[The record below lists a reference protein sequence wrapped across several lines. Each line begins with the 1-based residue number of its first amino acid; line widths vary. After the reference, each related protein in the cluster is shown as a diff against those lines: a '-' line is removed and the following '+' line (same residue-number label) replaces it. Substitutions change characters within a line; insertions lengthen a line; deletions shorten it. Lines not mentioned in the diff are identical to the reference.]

1 MIDAQTKQNIISN
14 SLSVTVDD
22 DQAIKIYDSRNE
34 LQGHLPAYY
43 QNPSM
48 LELNKKINKLRQG
61 IDNTEEN
68 EDSVNRAMANP
79 DFYPVMK
86 NYTKDF
92 NRIASAAAKE
102 QYTRVTE
109 EQEREWL
116 GAQIAG
122 NISTGYSI
130 GKLGME
136 IGLLQ
141 DEARKTENEE
151 QRKQLE
157 GKIAAKEAELSQ
169 LNVDENSWAQSFG
182 QVLGSMSETAPEML
196 AMSAGGAL
204 SSVPSPYTKIA
215 GGSITALGTY
225 GVYRKTSSAEAGSM
239 YKQLQ
244 SYTNLTEQQKNE
256 LADSVGVL
264 NGWIE
269 VAGTSLGLGH
279 LAKFTGKSAVGIAF
293 KEKLNKAIVSTAI
306 KKGAM
311 DFAKKPTFIARF
323 LKGLAGVTAETTSE
337 TLEEIMQNAISGGA
351 EKQAQQAQP
360 QTGIISTFLAGME
373 NINTEEAL
381 KTFKTVAPGVGILS
395 GGVRGTI
402 GLAKGRINFKAPT
415 ADTPAQIAQDG
426 QTNLEKAESI
436 MQTKKESE
444 LYKKSPRAFNDIT
457 NAIVKDV
464 DSHIYIDIN
473 DAIEMTEQAK
483 TSEEMRKAVEA
494 LNLQARVEESQ
505 DGDGNVSIPFEEVS
519 NIIFNPEDE
528 TLFQTVKDKISFD
541 PTTLSKKQSDKLAKE
556 LLAETPQLESELQ
569 NKDLQITNLYESMR
583 KGIPEDEAAAGA
595 ILLNQLAN
603 NMRTFRGED
612 VSVEDFL
619 KEERLKIEAERRKT
633 LDEKMTE
640 ANKPKRKLFG
650 GKELHGKKIKTKDVP
665 MEKIKGEDIIGG
677 VGAEDMNPANVVLFE
692 DKEGNYE
699 VVSDNGTVANARI
712 NNAENLE
719 NPITVS
725 EKDGYT
731 VEDAKELAQD
741 MEEVTYDE
749 IYKPLRQIAT
759 DVATEIDN
767 EFGSSSTSFM
777 DIDILIKDDKY
788 MPMDV
793 AILNSLDDN
802 MSPENMRQAYED
814 IRSNLEELG
823 KRMFWE
829 PGKAKDYAKLAYDE
843 YVKRVSERWGRS
855 SYPTLFQTSPSKD
868 VIAGSYN
875 AVQNLITLSQSS
887 NPTTFAHEGAHWF
900 TVSLFDDFDR
910 GLLTDY
916 WKKQAQTAA
925 EWAGAKIID
934 GQITWKN
941 DKAKVKGLEKL
952 AEGFVTYLKEGKA
965 PTPTLTKLYDY
976 FRDLFTQTY
985 RIIRGLPN
993 IKLNPKIRD
1002 FFDRMVATEQ
1012 EVNALR
1018 EQERYGALAKPADMN
1033 QELYDR
1039 YLELSRAAHR
1049 DTVNSVVTQTAKI
1062 AEKKTTQ
1069 EYKDVY
1075 NKLLEENINELMK
1088 EDEYQAIATAET
1100 TKINPASLEGVLPE
1114 GVKLNKKYLSETG
1127 LPADII
1133 KNQGGFES
1141 VADLVNRL
1149 NENRNATQ
1157 VATEVTE
1164 RQMDDWLEQEFPD
1177 LLNSDPNLA
1186 SRNINTIKLQVTE
1199 ALMHKGIPTTES
1211 GLYFNRLVQNAE
1223 KAIGD
1228 MRMPQLTNIERL
1240 FKQLNTI
1247 SERYR
1252 IAERKGD
1259 KNAMSTERWR
1269 AAVLNYMIMRGMQA
1283 KKLQSR
1289 FNRHYVKRYSKRPT
1303 TGQLKSIEGN
1313 VWDMMTAALNNF
1325 GYTGR
1330 KPANSQPLSGRIN
1343 EYVAGLLEDNFDI
1356 ADDLTDN
1363 SAFMDNLEGV
1373 NPRTITYN
1381 DFLIMSSEMD
1391 RLERRSKNVRQ
1402 GILSENQQT
1411 IEEAAESIVKHFE
1424 KTGAKRWNDN
1434 DVIKNMTLGYS
1445 AMRESL
1451 LRRMFPRNVNL
1462 QYVSPVME
1470 GIAKKTNWVNKT
1482 MKRFEKIMDP
1492 VISKGKQEYTINGK
1506 TFNYK
1511 TLLVMMLNSGTQHN
1525 RDSII
1530 ATLRDKRGVDLSETD
1545 YVDILRQAPKEL
1557 RSISN
1562 QIWEVMSEDTPK
1574 MLRVVRRLNGQEV
1587 KLEDATPLDFND
1599 GGENLNGGYYP
1610 AFKRTFDASID
1621 VTNGA
1626 AHNLSK
1632 VLSMTGIVKE
1642 RTKTPNNDLYLD
1654 YSALTNWVYQKGNLL
1669 HLAIPMDNMQ
1679 NLLNNQTVRET
1690 IGEGAYRALTNGWLK
1705 YILTPDKVNRV
1716 IGELDSLCS
1725 AGILGGGVRKG
1736 IIQATGWITSL
1747 RFVNPLYMAE
1757 SMFRVLSNPH
1767 TLWNLT
1773 DVARSKSNYMR
1784 GRFDNPAAYIADIR
1798 QYGELGAK
1806 TKSWVD
1812 KAKDLALWTVTRGD
1826 ALSSVITWNAAYKQS
1841 LEQGMNER
1849 DASMQADS
1857 VVRMTQG
1864 DTSGGARPP
1873 MLQGNERFF
1882 TKFASYWVGV
1892 NSSLMSDLFY
1902 GTRKDKLFGAT
1913 ATIAFAGI
1921 MEPIISA
1928 FLQSVYTWLIASD
1941 EQKDKWKKDK
1951 KINNLEEYL
1960 KAEVEDNV
1968 KTSLASAFVPQFG
1981 LGFSLAKYSENEKL
1995 YGGEFLPLTFAI
2007 TTGTLPIDGAKYLM
2021 ADNEKDKD
2029 KIAKRTWKNAKKAV
2043 GWSNPI
2049 EFEALHDRLGKFTG
2063 GGK

>member
-1 MIDAQTKQNIISN
+1 MIDAQTKQNIMSN
-14 SLSVTVDD
+14 ALSVSVDD

-34 LQGHLPAYY
+34 LQGRLPAYY

-48 LELNKKINKLRQG
+48 LELNKKIKPIEQTRDGL
-61 IDNTEEN
+61 DAN
-68 EDSVNRAMANP
+68 EDAVNRAMANA

-86 NYTKDF
+86 SYTRDF
-92 NRIASAAAKE
+92 NRIASAASKE
-102 QYTRVTE
+102 QYTKVTE
-109 EQEREWL
+109 EQEQKWL
-116 GAQIAG
+116 GARIAG
-122 NISTGYSI
+122 NISTGYNV

-136 IGLLQ
+136 IGVLQ
-141 DEARKTENEE
+141 DEARKIEDEA

-169 LNVDENSWAQSFG
+169 LNIDENSWAQSFG

-215 GGSITALGTY
+215 GGAVTALGTY

-239 YKQLQ
+239 YRQLQ
-244 SYTNLTEQQKNE
+244 PYTNLTEEQKNE
-256 LADSVGVL
+256 LSDSVGVL

-293 KEKLNKAIVSTAI
+293 KKKLNDAIVKTAI
-306 KKGAM
+306 KNGAM

-360 QTGIISTFLAGME
+360 QTGIVSTFLAGME

-395 GGVRGTI
+395 GGVRGTV
-402 GLAKGRINFKAPT
+402 GLVKGRIRLKTPT
-415 ADTPAQIAQDG
+415 ADTPAQIVQDG

-444 LYKKSPRAFNDIT
+444 LYKKSPNAFNDIT
-457 NAIVKDV
+457 NTIVKDI
-464 DSHIYIDIN
+464 DGHIYIDIN

-483 TSEEMRKAVEA
+483 TSEDMRKAVEA
-494 LNLQARVEESQ
+494 LNLQAKIAESQ

-519 NIIFNPEDE
+519 EVIFNPEDE
-528 TLFQTVKDKISFD
+528 TVFQTVKDKISFD

-556 LLAETPQLESELQ
+556 LLAETPQLESYLQ
-569 NKDLQITNLYESMR
+569 NKDLQITTLYESMK
-583 KGIPEDEAAAGA
+583 KGIPADEAAAGT

-612 VSVEDFL
+612 MSVEDFL
-619 KEERLKIEAERRKT
+619 KEERLKIEADRRKT
-633 LDEKMTE
+633 LDEKMAE

-650 GKELHGKKIKTKDVP
+650 GKELHGKKIKTKDVS
-665 MEKIKGEDIIGG
+665 MDKIKGEDIVAG
-677 VGAEDMNPANVVLFE
+677 VGAEDMDPANVVLFE

-699 VVSDNGTVANARI
+699 VVSDNGAVANARI
-712 NNAENLE
+712 KDAEVLE
-719 NPITVS
+719 NPITIS

-731 VEDAKELAQD
+731 VEDAQQLAED
-741 MEEVTYDE
+741 M
-749 IYKPLRQIAT
+749 
-759 DVATEIDN
+759 
-767 EFGSSSTSFM
+767 
-777 DIDILIKDDKY
+777 
-788 MPMDV
+788 
-793 AILNSLDDN
+793 NSAV
-802 MSPENMRQAYED
+802 Q
-814 IRSNLEELG
+814 LE
-823 KRMFWE
+823 
-829 PGKAKDYAKLAYDE
+829 
-843 YVKRVSERWGRS
+843 
-855 SYPTLFQTSPSKD
+855 LFQSTPD

-875 AVQNLITLSQSS
+875 AIQNLITLSQHN

-900 TVSLFDDFDR
+900 TISLFDDFDR

-925 EWAGAKIID
+925 EWAGAKIVD

-941 DKAKVKGLEKL
+941 DKARVKGLEKL

-965 PTPTLTKLYDY
+965 PTPALTKIYDY
-976 FRDLFTQTY
+976 FRNLFTQTY

-993 IKLNPKIRD
+993 VKLNKEISD

-1018 EQERYGALAKPADMN
+1018 EQERYGALTKPADMN

-1069 EYKDVY
+1069 EYKDMY
-1075 NKLLEENINELMK
+1075 NKLLAENIDELMK
-1088 EDEYQAIATAET
+1088 EDEYKAIAMAET

-1114 GVKLNKKYLSETG
+1114 GVKLDKKYLSETG
-1127 LPADII
+1127 LPADMI
-1133 KNQGGFES
+1133 KNQGGFDS
-1141 VADLVNRL
+1141 VVDLVNRL

-1177 LLNSDPNLA
+1177 LLNSDPKLA

-1240 FKQLNTI
+1240 FKQLNTV

-1259 KNAMSTERWR
+1259 QNAMSTERWR

-1343 EYVAGLLEDNFDI
+1343 EYVAGLLEDNFDV

-1363 SAFMDNLEGV
+1363 SAFMDNLEGI

-1391 RLERRSKNVRQ
+1391 RLEHRSKNVRQ

-1411 IEEAAESIVKHFE
+1411 IEEAAESIIKHFE
-1424 KTGAKRWNDN
+1424 KTGAKRWDDN

-1445 AMRESL
+1445 AMREAL
-1451 LRRMFPRNVNL
+1451 LKRMFPQQVNL
-1462 QYVSPVME
+1462 QYVSPLME

-1530 ATLRDKRGVDLSETD
+1530 ATLRDKRGIDLSEAD
-1545 YVDILRQAPKEL
+1545 YIDILRQSPVEL
-1557 RSISN
+1557 RTISN
-1562 QIWEVMSEDTPK
+1562 QIWEAMQEDTPE
-1574 MLRVVRRLNGQEV
+1574 MLRIVRRLNGQEV
-1587 KLEDATPLDFND
+1587 KLEENTPLDFND
-1599 GGENLNGGYYP
+1599 GGEKLNGGYYP

-1621 VTNGA
+1621 VTDGG

-1632 VLSMTGIVKE
+1632 VLSMTGIIKE
-1642 RTKTPNNDLYLD
+1642 RIKAPNNDLYLD

-1669 HLAIPMDNMQ
+1669 NLAIPLDNMQ
-1679 NLLNNQTVRET
+1679 NLLNNETVRET

-1736 IIQATGWITSL
+1736 IIQATGWITAL

-1757 SMFRVLSNPH
+1757 SMFRVLSNPQ

-1806 TKSWVD
+1806 TKSWID

-1826 ALSSVITWNAAYKQS
+1826 ALSSVITWNAAYKQF

-1849 DASMQADS
+1849 DASQQADS

-1882 TKFASYWVGV
+1882 TKFASYWIGV
-1892 NSSLMSDLFY
+1892 HSSLMSDLYY

-1941 EQKDKWKKDK
+1941 DQKDKWKKKK
-1951 KINNLEEYL
+1951 KINNLSEYIN
-1960 KAEVEDNV
+1960 AEVGDNV

-2007 TTGTLPIDGAKYLM
+2007 TVGTLPIDGAKYLT

-2029 KIAKRTWKNAKKAV
+2029 KIAKRMWKNAKKSV

-2049 EFEALHDRLGKFTG
+2049 EFEALYDRLGKFTG